1 MNTQTLQLPILLPS
15 DTDCERCIARLQ
27 AELVRIKG
35 VTGAAV
41 NNARTSIRIDYDPD
55 LVTLSRIETEARMI
69 GANIAARID
78 HQTLELR
85 DLDCPDCAATI
96 EKDVSALP
104 GVIWAR
110 ANFAA
115 ARIHVEFERGKTSL
129 ADIRKVIETHGVRAC
144 TISPPSDDTVRER
157 TPAPSTWAEWWNAH
171 HRKVTTG
178 LSFLFALLGLLTH
191 GQISVYG
198 YAAAIVIG
206 GWSTARA
213 AWMALRTRSIDMSVL
228 MTVAV
233 IGAMGIGEW
242 FEGATVVVLFS
253 LGNLLQAGAMERT
266 RRSIRALMDLSPK
279 TARVLRGRGE
289 FDVPVEQVR
298 LGDIVR
304 VKPGERIPVDGEIVS
319 GNSAINEAPITGESV
334 PVDKGPGDPVFAGT
348 LNGQGAI
355 EFCVTHVYR
364 DTALARIIHRV
375 EEAQAQRAPAQQM
388 IDRFARRYT
397 PAVVGLAIVVSLVPP
412 LASSAYHS
420 LNHMAMPDGVW
431 ATWFLRGLSL
441 LIIACPCALVISTPV
456 AIVTAIG
463 SASRNG
469 VLIKGGVYLEEAGR
483 LRAMLYDKTGTLTE
497 GRFRVDDVV
506 PIDRL
511 SCNEILDIAT
521 ALEVR
526 SEHPLAEAFLKA
538 VRNGHE
544 RQLPEVR
551 EFRAVP
557 GQGVIG
563 VLNGE
568 TYFLGNPNLLESSGI
583 PLEPARAMLQH
594 AEARGKTAVLL
605 ATKERPLGIIL
616 LSDAPRKDAALAIAE
631 LDKLGIEFQA
641 MLTGDNVYVAQDV
654 ASAAGL
660 KEFKANLLPDQK
672 QALVQEYQW
681 RYGKVGMVGD
691 GINDAPALAAAD
703 VGIVMGAMGS
713 DTAMETADIALMGDE
728 LSRLPYLIRLSRRT
742 MAVIRQNIAFSLVT
756 KAVLLV
762 AAVFVGLPLWL
773 AVLGDVGVSILVTLN
788 AMRLMDG
795 RWAAATFPSTAPVP

>member
-456 AIVTAIG
+456 AVVTAIG

-544 RQLPEVR
+544 CQLPEVR

-728 LSRLPYLIRLSRRT
+728 LSHLPYLIRLSRRT